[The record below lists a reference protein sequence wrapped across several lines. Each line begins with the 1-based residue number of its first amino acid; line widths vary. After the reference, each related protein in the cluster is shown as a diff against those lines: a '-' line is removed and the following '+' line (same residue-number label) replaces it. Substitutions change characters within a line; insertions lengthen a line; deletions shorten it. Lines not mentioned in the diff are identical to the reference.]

1 MRAER
6 ALDFLA
12 RQLVD
17 FPDEV
22 DVTPVEGDR
31 GVTLELRCHP
41 DDLGKVIG
49 RRGRTARALRQV
61 LSAAGSLDDVNVHVE
76 IID

>member
-12 RQLVD
+12 RQIVD
-17 FPDEV
+17 HPDEV
-22 DVTPVEGDR
+22 EVTPVDKDR

-61 LSAAGSLDDVNVHVE
+61 LSAAGALDDRNVHVE